1 MPTLHLKTSIKAHGE
16 EVSKLEIRAPNGK
29 DLRLFGSPF
38 QMTPNRETGEA
49 LPRFDNDASARL
61 LTELAGVPLSSIDQ
75 MSASDFLAAQMVLL
89 GFFGAGT
96 PTTS

>member
-1 MPTLHLKTSIKAHGE
+1 MPTLNLTTPIQAHGQS
-16 EVSKLEIRAPNGK
+16 VSTLEIREPRGK

-38 QMTPNRETGEA
+38 QMTPDRQTGEA
-49 LPRFDNDASARL
+49 MPKFDNDASARL

-75 MSASDFLAAQMVLL
+75 MSASDFLGAQMVLL

-96 PTTS
+96 PKTS